1 MGPQYD
7 DGEQMGRGCN
17 TPVVPAVLHPLDNPV
32 WDALTHG
39 QSGFSVGT
47 GAARR
52 YRSDISVFCAAQDDS
67 ESSWRDLVALGGT
80 AGTVVIFRPGSIAE
94 PPGWVRLH
102 SGSGVQMVLDGEPRS
117 VPTLPRTDP
126 ATGRTVAMRPL
137 GEADVY
143 EMIAL
148 VARTEP
154 GPFLH
159 RTIEL
164 GGYVGIFHGGALVAM
179 AGQRMRPTGYCE
191 ISAVCTDD
199 AARRRGYAS
208 VVTAAVANGIRRRGE
223 VPFLNVRTDNVAAIP
238 VYERLGFVKRTIT
251 QFAVLRCPAA

>member
-1 MGPQYD
+1 MGQQYD

-17 TPVVPAVLHPLDNPV
+17 TPVMPAVLHPLDNPV

-52 YRSDISVFCAAQDDS
+52 YRSDISVFCGMPDS
-67 ESSWRDLVALGGT
+67 TDEAWSDLADLGGEER
-80 AGTVVIFRPGSIAE
+80 VVVLFRPGPIEE
-94 PPGWVRLH
+94 PTDWERLY
-102 SGSGVQMVLDGEPRS
+102 SGSGIQMVLDSEPRS
-117 VPTLPRTDP
+117 APGLPPIDP
-126 ATGRTVAMRPL
+126 ATGLKVTMRSL
-137 GEADVY
+137 DETDI
-143 EMIAL
+143 EQMIAL

-208 VVTAAVANGIRRRGE
+208 VATAAVADGIRRRGE

-251 QFAVLRCPAA
+251 QFAVLRCPVA